1 MLREALRRAALRTAT
16 LDSLGGRRVHETF
29 EYLPGQ
35 RVDCE
40 DAHRLPLADEAR
52 HFAAPIYE
60 LPVGRVSL
68 CSGLLY
74 YTYLNSILAD
84 RWTLLLDANN
94 AYQEY
99 PLEQLAEV
107 FYWRPRFL
115 RQAVPVAGHAFAFRS
130 ASNNYYHTLVD
141 NLPRLLALH
150 HPRLSAVPIQLLVP
164 SELQP
169 FERFF
174 LQRLLPPNVRVRVL
188 EGGQL
193 FRPETLVLPTFL
205 SRQMSG
211 YLPRGWLDFFL
222 PRVLPDRPRKRH
234 RRIYITR
241 RASRVGRRI
250 LNEAELLSVL
260 ARHGVESHALES
272 MSIEAQIE
280 LFYDAE
286 LVVAPHGAGL
296 TNLLFAER
304 ADVIELHPAPKI
316 MPHYFF
322 LSRALG
328 HRYAYVCGD
337 APHRHSDFGVDV
349 PQVSRLLEQAVPAPV
364 R

>member
-1 MLREALRRAALRTAT
+1 MLREALHRVALRTVT
-16 LDSLGGRRVHETF
+16 LDSLGGRRVRETF
-29 EYLPGQ
+29 EYLPAQ
-35 RVDCE
+35 RVDCPE
-40 DAHRLPLADEAR
+40 AQRLPLADEAR
-52 HFAAPIYE
+52 HLAAPAYDV
-60 LPVGRVSL
+60 PAGRVAF

-74 YTYLNSILAD
+74 YTYLNSILSN
-84 RWTLLLDANN
+84 RRTLLLDANN
-94 AYQEY
+94 AYQEF

-115 RQAVPVAGHAFAFRS
+115 KRVVPVAGHSFVLRS

-150 HPRLSAVPIQLLVP
+150 QPRLADVPIQVLVP
-164 SELQP
+164 SDLQP
-169 FERFF
+169 VERYF
-174 LQRLLPPNVRVRVL
+174 LDRLLPPHVRVGVVD
-188 EGGQL
+188 GGPL
-193 FRPETLVLPTFL
+193 FRLESLIQPTFL

-211 YLPRGWLDFFL
+211 FLPRGWLDFFL
-222 PRVLPDRPRKRH
+222 PRVLPNRPRNRH
-234 RRIYITR
+234 RRIYVTR

-304 ADVIELHPAPKI
+304 ANVIELHPAPKI

-328 HRYAYVCGD
+328 HRYGYVCGD
-337 APHRHSDFGVDV
+337 AAHRHSDFSVDV
-349 PQVSRLLEQAVPAPV
+349 PQVSRLLEQFASVPA